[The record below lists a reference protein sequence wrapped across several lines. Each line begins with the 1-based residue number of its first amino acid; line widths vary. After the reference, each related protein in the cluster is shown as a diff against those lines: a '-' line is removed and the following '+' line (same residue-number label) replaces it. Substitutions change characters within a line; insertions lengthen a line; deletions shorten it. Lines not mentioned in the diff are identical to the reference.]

1 MNRYIQKFLI
11 ILLAGTL
18 LLIAGYSTFQVFRLS
33 AQSTILK
40 NDYSEANSIT
50 YGLLSVNIWRDYI
63 TEIVVNR
70 IDDFE
75 LTQAQSDTL
84 TKEVA
89 NMLNAVLTKADN
101 MVEKKQ
107 TTLKGKLQKF
117 AIRTFV
123 NEEQVFALVP
133 VFSRTIVAE
142 IQKPENKDAIKFI
155 VKSKLQE
162 FSDSTYANTDELLYV
177 QGILNKYDTK
187 TLEEFNAKSNIELA
201 HLEKRTYFFTYIIL
215 GVILLFLVLWLI
227 LRKQKAVHTPLF
239 IISVVLALIV
249 LAAGITTPMI
259 EIDARFKEVGFFLI
273 GEQISFKDQIIFFQ
287 SKSILDVVRILLDT
301 GKFDSILVGALV
313 LIFSIILPILKLL
326 ATQLYLA
333 GNARW
338 KRNGLINFF
347 AFKSGKWS
355 MADVY
360 VIAVFMA
367 YIGFKGILDKQLSF
381 MDMNTDALISITT
394 NETSLQPGFILFI
407 GFVLFNLFL
416 SVILKKITV
425 VKTESIILAKEEPV
439 KELHPEPDEGFINS
453 NG

>member
-1 MNRYIQKFLI
+1 MKYIQKLLI
-11 ILLAGTL
+11 IILAGAL
-18 LLIAGYSTFQVFRLS
+18 LLIAGYSTFQVFKLS
-33 AQSTILK
+33 AQSTKIK
-40 NDYSEANSIT
+40 HDYSEANSIT

-63 TEIVVNR
+63 TEIVINR

-75 LTQAQSDTL
+75 LSPEQSDTL

-89 NMLNAVLTKADN
+89 NILNAVISTADN
-101 MVEKKQ
+101 LVEQKQ
-107 TTLKGKLQKF
+107 TTLKGKLQKL

-123 NEEQVFALVP
+123 NKEQIFAMVP
-133 VFSRTIVAE
+133 LFSRTIVAE
-142 IQKPENKDAIKFI
+142 IQKPANKDAIKFI

-177 QGILNKYDTK
+177 QGILAKYDTES
-187 TLEEFNAKSNIELA
+187 LEEFNTKNNIT
-201 HLEKRTYFFTYIIL
+201 LEQLEERTYFFTYIVL
-215 GVILLFLVLWLI
+215 GIILLFVVLWLI
-227 LRKQKAVHTPLF
+227 LRNQRAVHTPLF
-239 IISVVLALIV
+239 IISVILALIV

-259 EIDARFKEVGFFLI
+259 EIDARFKEVGFLLI

-301 GKFDSILVGALV
+301 GKFDSIIVGALV
-313 LIFSIILPILKLL
+313 LIFSIVLPIAKLL
-326 ATQLYLA
+326 STQLYLA

-338 KRNGLINFF
+338 RRNGIINFF

-381 MDMNTDALISITT
+381 MNMNTDMLVSITT

-425 VKTESIILAKEEPV
+425 LRTKKFEASEDEPV
-439 KELHPEPDEGFINS
+439 KEPVLLS
-453 NG
+453 